1 MRLLYLSNYYNHHQ
15 KPLADALYALL
26 GKDYN
31 FVETTGVPD
40 FRKKL
45 GYQEI
50 TAPYVIKYN
59 DHTKGKIDNM
69 IMEADVV
76 IYGEAPLCLIKKR
89 LGARRLTFRDDEC
102 RYRSITRFLK
112 WPIYTY
118 NSLYLNKGYLL
129 SASAYGPVDYL
140 LSGMN
145 PKKCFRWGY
154 FTKVK
159 DYGDPQKLICKKNS
173 DDHIRI
179 LWCGR
184 LIPLKHPEAFI
195 YVAEKLRVAGYNF
208 ELNVLG
214 TGKLESKLKLKVNM
228 KGLNGIVNFH
238 GSMPPEEVRKYMES
252 SDIFLFTSDR
262 NEGWGA
268 VLNESMNSGC
278 AVVAAN
284 NIGSVPY
291 LIQDSVNGL
300 VFNDLD
306 WSDLYIKVKW
316 LIDHPDERREI
327 GKKAYVTMKDV
338 WNGNNAA
345 KNLLTLCNALLS
357 NDKIHIMDGP
367 CSKAPLLLRRW
378 HGKIKIL

>member
-1 MRLLYLSNYYNHHQ
+1 MTLLYLSNYFNHHQ
-15 KPLADALYALL
+15 KPLADALYGLL
-26 GKDYN
+26 GDDYC
-31 FVETTGVPD
+31 FVETENVPE
-40 FRKKL
+40 FRKQL
-45 GYQEI
+45 GYKEM

-59 DHTKGKIDNM
+59 GDTKAYVEEKI
-69 IMEADVV
+69 IKSDVV
-76 IYGEAPLCLIKKR
+76 VYGEAPISLIKPR
-89 LGARRLTFRDDEC
+89 LLIGRLTFKDDEC
-102 RYRSITRFLK
+102 RYRSISRFLK
-112 WPIYTY
+112 WPVYTY
-118 NSLYLNKGYLL
+118 CSLFLNKGYLL
-129 SASAYGPVDYL
+129 SASAYGPIDYL

-145 PKKCFRWGY
+145 PKKCYRWGY
-154 FTKVK
+154 FTEVK
-159 DYGDPQKLICKKNS
+159 EYGSSEQLMLKKTSTN
-173 DDHIRI
+173 HIRI

-184 LIPLKHPEAFI
+184 MIPLKHPESII
-195 YVAEKLRVAGYNF
+195 YVANKLKNDGYDF
-208 ELNVLG
+208 ELNVIG
-214 TGKLESKLKLKVNM
+214 TGKLEDVIREKIKQYKLEKCVFL
-228 KGLNGIVNFH
+228 L
-238 GSMPPEEVRKYMES
+238 GSMGQKDVRSYMER

-278 AVVAAN
+278 AVVAGN

-300 VFNDLD
+300 VYNDLD

-316 LIDHPDERREI
+316 LIDHPEERREI
-327 GKKAYVTMKDV
+327 GKKAYATMKDV

-357 NDKIHIMDGP
+357 NDKTHIMDGP